1 MKKKRNK
8 KYQGSKV
15 VKPTT
20 IKITAK
26 NRSFISLWWKEKKVA
41 LKPML
46 SLFLII
52 LILAV
57 LIFEIIKIAIN

>member
-46 SLFLII
+46 SLLLII
-52 LILAV
+52 LILAI
-57 LIFEIIKIAIN
+57 LIFEIVKIAIN

>member
-15 VKPTT
+15 TKPTT

-46 SLFLII
+46 SLLLII
-52 LILAV
+52 LILAI
-57 LIFEIIKIAIN
+57 LIFEIVKIAIN

>member
-20 IKITAK
+20 IKIAAK
-26 NRSFISLWWKEKKVA
+26 NRSFISLWWKEKKVT

-46 SLFLII
+46 SLLLII
-52 LILAV
+52 LILAI
-57 LIFEIIKIAIN
+57 LIFEIVKIAIN

>member
-46 SLFLII
+46 SLLLIT
-52 LILAV
+52 LILAI
-57 LIFEIIKIAIN
+57 LIFEIVKIAIN

>member
-15 VKPTT
+15 GKPTT

-46 SLFLII
+46 SLLLII
-52 LILAV
+52 LILAI
-57 LIFEIIKIAIN
+57 LIFEIVKIAIN

>member
-26 NRSFISLWWKEKKVA
+26 NRSFISLWRKEKKVA
-41 LKPML
+41 LKPIL
-46 SLFLII
+46 SLLLII
-52 LILAV
+52 LILAI

>member
-8 KYQGSKV
+8 KYQGRKV
-15 VKPTT
+15 IKPTT

-46 SLFLII
+46 SLLLII
-52 LILAV
+52 LILAI
-57 LIFEIIKIAIN
+57 LIFEIVKIAIN

>member
-26 NRSFISLWWKEKKVA
+26 NHSFISLWWKEKKVA

-46 SLFLII
+46 SLLLII
-52 LILAV
+52 LILAI
-57 LIFEIIKIAIN
+57 LIFEIVKIAIN

>member
-46 SLFLII
+46 SLLLII
-52 LILAV
+52 LILAI

>member
-8 KYQGSKV
+8 KYQGRKV
-15 VKPTT
+15 TKPTT

-46 SLFLII
+46 SLLLII
-52 LILAV
+52 LILAI
-57 LIFEIIKIAIN
+57 LIFEIVKIAIN

>member
-26 NRSFISLWWKEKKVA
+26 NRSFISLWWEEKKVI
-41 LKPML
+41 LKPIL
-46 SLFLII
+46 SLLLII
-52 LILAV
+52 LILAI
-57 LIFEIIKIAIN
+57 LIFEIVKIAIN

>member
-8 KYQGSKV
+8 KYQGRKV
-15 VKPTT
+15 TKPTT

-26 NRSFISLWWKEKKVA
+26 NRSFISLWWEEKKVT

-46 SLFLII
+46 SLLLII
-52 LILAV
+52 LILAI
-57 LIFEIIKIAIN
+57 LIFEIVKIAIN

>member
-8 KYQGSKV
+8 KYQGRKV
-15 VKPTT
+15 TKPTT

-26 NRSFISLWWKEKKVA
+26 NHSFISLWWKEKKVA

-46 SLFLII
+46 SLLLVI
-52 LILAV
+52 LILAI
-57 LIFEIIKIAIN
+57 LIFEIVKIAIN

>member
-26 NRSFISLWWKEKKVA
+26 NRSFISLRWKEKKVA

-46 SLFLII
+46 SLLLII
-52 LILAV
+52 LILAI
-57 LIFEIIKIAIN
+57 LIFEIVKIAIN

>member
-15 VKPTT
+15 VKPNT

-46 SLFLII
+46 SLLLII
-52 LILAV
+52 LILAI
-57 LIFEIIKIAIN
+57 LIFEIVKIAIN

>member
-8 KYQGSKV
+8 KYQGRKV
-15 VKPTT
+15 TKPTT

-26 NRSFISLWWKEKKVA
+26 NRSFISLWWEEKKVV

-46 SLFLII
+46 SLLLII
-52 LILAV
+52 LILAI
-57 LIFEIIKIAIN
+57 LIFEIVKIAIN

>member
-26 NRSFISLWWKEKKVA
+26 NRSFISLWWEEKRVA

-46 SLFLII
+46 SLLLII
-52 LILAV
+52 LILV
-57 LIFEIIKIAIN
+57 ILIFEIVKLAIS

>member
-8 KYQGSKV
+8 KYQERKV
-15 VKPTT
+15 TKPTT

-46 SLFLII
+46 SLLLII
-52 LILAV
+52 LILAI
-57 LIFEIIKIAIN
+57 LIFEIVKIAIN

>member
-8 KYQGSKV
+8 KYQGRKV

-46 SLFLII
+46 SLLLII
-52 LILAV
+52 LILAI
-57 LIFEIIKIAIN
+57 LIFEIVKIAIN

>member
-41 LKPML
+41 LKPIL
-46 SLFLII
+46 SLLLII
-52 LILAV
+52 LILAI

>member
-8 KYQGSKV
+8 KYQRSKV

-46 SLFLII
+46 SLLLII
-52 LILAV
+52 LILAI
-57 LIFEIIKIAIN
+57 LIFEIVKIAIN

>member
-41 LKPML
+41 LKPIL
-46 SLFLII
+46 SLLLII
-52 LILAV
+52 LILAI
-57 LIFEIIKIAIN
+57 LIFEIVKIAIN

>member
-8 KYQGSKV
+8 KYQERKV
-15 VKPTT
+15 TKPTT

-46 SLFLII
+46 SLLLII
-52 LILAV
+52 LILAI
-57 LIFEIIKIAIN
+57 LIFEIVKLAIS